1 MNEEIIYFT
10 SQKRMCQMNKR
21 VEETPYLERKTIQSV
36 SLAENLGG
44 AAAAEA
50 GTGRG

>member
-1 MNEEIIYFT
+1 MSVMPNKG
-10 SQKRMCQMNKR
+10 SVNKR
-21 VEETPYLERKTIQSV
+21 VETHIWRVQTVQSGF
-36 SLAENLGG
+36 LAENLGG

>member
-1 MNEEIIYFT
+1 MLYRKKTISHI
-10 SQKRMCQMNKR
+10 NKSI
-21 VEETPYLERKTIQSV
+21 EETHIWREQTV
-36 SLAENLGG
+36 SWFGFLAENLGG